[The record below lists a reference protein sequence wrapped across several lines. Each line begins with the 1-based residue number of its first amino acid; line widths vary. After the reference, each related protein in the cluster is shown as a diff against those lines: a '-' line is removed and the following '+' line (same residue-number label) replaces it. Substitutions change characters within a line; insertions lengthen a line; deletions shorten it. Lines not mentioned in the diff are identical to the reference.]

1 MEDLPDT
8 RTSGEDL
15 SLTAVLL
22 CVLLAG
28 ALSMFCA
35 EVLSGASVLWFVTAW
50 GWLVTLPLYMVHLVF
65 LFSLAVLFRRTSLTS
80 LYLWGV
86 IFGMYESWITKVTWA
101 GYIGSEPAWGT
112 VLGFAP
118 AEFLI
123 IVLFWHPVMSFILP
137 LLLFETL
144 SSSSLEAASLLPGH
158 RWLLAQSRRSIAL
171 FSGFALIGAAFL
183 TMNSGYNTVS
193 ALVTLLVSAGIVAVA
208 YKAVVKVTKNNFSV
222 FSLALQKKGLIVALT
237 YLAALYIL
245 AFFFLVP
252 DRIPPA
258 PTILLTVLVYAVVA
272 LLIWLDRPANGEG
285 KNPGYSG
292 NLLGARYLAGFL
304 LLASG
309 LIVLFSLV
317 PPLGGAVG
325 TAIYLLLIILGP
337 VLAITVAGLVL
348 FRFMKNHK
356 AWRGVKEQ

>member
-1 MEDLPDT
+1 MEDLPEA

-15 SLTAVLL
+15 SLTGILL

-28 ALSMFCA
+28 ALSMLCA

-65 LFSLAVLFRRTSLTS
+65 LFTLAVMFRRTSLTS

-86 IFGMYESWITKVTWA
+86 IFGLYESWITKVTWA

-123 IVLFWHPVMSFILP
+123 IVFFWHPVMSFLLP

-144 SSSSLEAASLLPGH
+144 SSPGAETPLLPGH
-158 RWLLAQSRRSIAL
+158 QWLLAQGRRSVAL
-171 FSGFALIGAAFL
+171 FTGFALIGAAFL
-183 TMNSGYNTVS
+183 TMNSEYNAIS
-193 ALVTLLVSAGIVAVA
+193 ALVTLLVSAGIVAVF
-208 YKAVVKVTKNNFSV
+208 YKAVLKVTRGNFSV
-222 FSLALQKKGLIVALT
+222 YALSLKKPGLILALA
-237 YLAALYIL
+237 YLAALYVL

-252 DRIPPA
+252 ERIPQV
-258 PTILLTVLVYAVVA
+258 PTILLTILVYAVVV
-272 LLIWLDRPANGEG
+272 LLIWLDRPA
-285 KNPGYSG
+285 SG
-292 NLLGARYLAGFL
+292 DGMSPVRTEKILGVRQMAGFL
-304 LLASG
+304 LLVSG

-325 TAIYLLLIILGP
+325 TGIYLLLIILGP
-337 VLAITVAGLVL
+337 VVAITVAGLIL
-348 FRFMKNHK
+348 FRFIVNKKM
-356 AWRGVKEQ
+356 RGGMQE

>member
-1 MEDLPDT
+1 MEDLPET
-8 RTSGEDL
+8 RTSGEDR

-28 ALSMFCA
+28 ALSMLCA
-35 EVLSGASVLWFVTAW
+35 EVLSGASVLWFVTSW

-123 IVLFWHPVMSFILP
+123 IVFFWHPVMSFLLP

-144 SSSSLEAASLLPGH
+144 SSPGADTPLLPAH
-158 RWLLAQSRRSIAL
+158 RWLLAQGRRSVAL

-183 TMNSGYNTVS
+183 TMNSGYNAVS
-193 ALVTLLVSAGIVAVA
+193 ALVTLLVSSGIVAVL
-208 YKAVVKVTKNNFSV
+208 YKAVLKVTKNNFSV
-222 FSLALQKKGLIVALT
+222 YSLALKKTGLILALA
-237 YLAALYIL
+237 YLAALYVL

-252 DRIPPA
+252 ERIPPV
-258 PTILLTVLVYAVVA
+258 PTILLTVLIYAVVV
-272 LLIWLDRPANGEG
+272 LLIWLDRPASREG
-285 KNPGYSG
+285 MSSIRIEKF
-292 NLLGARYLAGFL
+292 LGVRHLAGFL
-304 LLASG
+304 ILASG

-325 TAIYLLLIILGP
+325 TLIYLLLIILGP

-348 FRFMKNHK
+348 FRFVVNKK
-356 AWRGVKEQ
+356 VRRRVKEQ